1 MYLFGV
7 VVLEQLW
14 RVMLLMLVLQWL
26 LQNP

>member
-14 RVMLLMLVLQWL
+14 LVMLLMLVLQWL